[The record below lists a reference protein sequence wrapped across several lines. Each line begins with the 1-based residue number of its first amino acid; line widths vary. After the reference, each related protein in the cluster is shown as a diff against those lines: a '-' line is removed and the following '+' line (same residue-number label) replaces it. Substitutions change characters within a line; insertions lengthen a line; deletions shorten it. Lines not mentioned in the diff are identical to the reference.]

1 MKNSF
6 SFLFVFYFLIFN
18 LLCVAARGQAIGEQ
32 IPKKKIVCST
42 TQIADF
48 ARNVAGDKW
57 DVESILG
64 PGQDPHTHEVSA
76 ASAKLVSQADL
87 CFQNGWNLE
96 GHAWMEKICKE
107 SGKSCITC
115 VDGVTPRK
123 ISEDGTIINDPHA
136 WFSIDRAKIYVRNI
150 FKALTDA
157 DPENKDYYLK
167 NASAYI
173 VKLDD
178 LKAEIKKE
186 LSQIPPPRILA
197 THHDAFGYFAE
208 DYNFEI
214 VSLAKWSTDEIGG
227 GSTLERRKELIATI
241 RDKGVKALFAETS
254 IDPEIMKVIC
264 KETGAKLGGKLYSD
278 AMGGKGTPGET
289 YIGMMKQNVKIIVE
303 ALK

>member
-6 SFLFVFYFLIFN
+6 SFQFVFCSLVLNFLC
-18 LLCVAARGQAIGEQ
+18 LTALGQAIGEQ
-32 IPKKKIVCST
+32 IRKKKIVCST

-48 ARNVAGDKW
+48 AKNIAGDKW

-76 ASAKLVSQADL
+76 ASAKLVSEADL

-107 SGKSCITC
+107 SGKSCVTC
-115 VDGVTPRK
+115 VDGVTPRT

-150 FKALTDA
+150 FKALADA
-157 DPENKDYYLK
+157 DHENKDYYLK

-173 VKLDD
+173 VKLDA
-178 LKAEIKKE
+178 LKSEIKKE

-208 DYNFEI
+208 EYNFEI

>member
-6 SFLFVFYFLIFN
+6 SFQFVLCSLVLNFLCATA
-18 LLCVAARGQAIGEQ
+18 LGQAIGEQ

-48 ARNVAGDKW
+48 AKNVAGDQW

-64 PGQDPHTHEVSA
+64 PGQDPHTHEVST
-76 ASAKLVSQADL
+76 ASAKLVSEADL

-107 SGKSCITC
+107 SGKSCVTC
-115 VDGVTPRK
+115 VDGVTPRT

-150 FKALTDA
+150 FKALADA
-157 DPENKDYYLK
+157 DPKNKGYYLK

-186 LSQIPPPRILA
+186 LSQIPSPRILA

-208 DYNFEI
+208 EYNFEI